1 MNIPNFVATMVS
13 AISFEVLLH
22 SGFFLFS
29 HLVPMIVGYANGYSQ
44 EKDYAAK
51 KYDDISVLRLF

>member
-1 MNIPNFVATMVS
+1 MVS
-13 AISFEVLLH
+13 AISFEILLH
-22 SGFFLFS
+22 SGFFLFG
-29 HLVPMIVGYANGYSQ
+29 HLVLIIVGYANGYSQ

>member
-1 MNIPNFVATMVS
+1 MVS

-22 SGFFLFS
+22 SGFFLFG

-51 KYDDISVLRLF
+51 KYDDISILRLF

>member
-1 MNIPNFVATMVS
+1 MVS

-22 SGFFLFS
+22 SGFFLFG
-29 HLVPMIVGYANGYSQ
+29 HLVPMIVGYANSYNQ
-44 EKDYAAK
+44 DEDYAAK

>member
-22 SGFFLFS
+22 SGFFLFA